1 MPLRYTMKQ
10 KIEKNI
16 YLGNYGT
23 NVCCIDY
30 DNFFVL
36 SN

>member
-1 MPLRYTMKQ
+1 MKQ
-10 KIEKNI
+10 KIAKNI

-23 NVCCIDY
+23 NVCSIGY
-30 DNFFVL
+30 DNMFVL